1 MIRHVRK
8 EKRMIKKVLLTVLA
22 VLMVLGCASC
32 KLMVTDEQ
40 KDLQQVV
47 ASVNGVEITKA
58 DVMAVYHTY
67 RYYYGLTD
75 ENELTDQYSSSRKTL
90 LDNVYT
96 TLIEYELI
104 QQYAGELT
112 SVELTEEMKQAI
124 EEEKQQTIAS
134 IESGATTVA
143 QDLAKKDPQMDQE
156 AARKKRIEER
166 LLYRGIST
174 GEFEKARAYEVVIDA
189 VRKALS
195 AEYEPTEKA
204 IENYYE
210 TYLSM
215 QKTYTEGDLSYYDY
229 YTSESVNLYMP
240 AGFRYVKNLL
250 ISIPEDVR
258 EEISALRKE
267 DKDEEADA
275 LRDREL
281 AKLEEKAQQIYAR
294 IQNGES
300 YEALLA
306 EFGEDPG
313 MKEGA
318 ANAETGYRI
327 YAGTSSYEENFK
339 EAAMALENPGD
350 ISAPVA
356 SDYGYYIIKYQ
367 GDSVAQEVPLEEV
380 KDKIREILIE
390 EKSNEYYEEI
400 YENWKRQAEI
410 VEYKERIY

>member
-1 MIRHVRK
+1 
-8 EKRMIKKVLLTVLA
+8 MIKKVLMAALA
-22 VLMVLGCASC
+22 VLMVLSCASC

-47 ASVNGVEITKA
+47 ASVNGVEITKE

-112 SVELTEEMKQAI
+112 SVELTEEMKQSI

-134 IESGATTVA
+134 IESGAATVA
-143 QDLAKKDPQMDQE
+143 EELAQKDPQMDQE
-156 AARKKRIEER
+156 AAKQKRIEER

-189 VRKALS
+189 VRTALS

-215 QKTYTEGDLSYYDY
+215 QKTYAEGDLSYYDY

-250 ISIPEDVR
+250 IAIPDDVR
-258 EEISALRKE
+258 DEIAALRKE
-267 DKDEEADA
+267 GKEDEADE

-281 AKLEEKAQQIYAR
+281 AKIEEKAQQVYAR

-327 YAGTSSYEENFK
+327 YAGSSTYEANFK
-339 EAAMALENPGD
+339 EAAMALEEPGD
-350 ISAPVA
+350 ISQPIA

-367 GDSVAQEVPLEEV
+367 GDSVAQEIPMEEV
-380 KDKIREILIE
+380 KDKIREILIK
-390 EKSNEYYEEI
+390 EKSSEYYEEM

-410 VEYKERIY
+410 IEYKERIY

>member
-1 MIRHVRK
+1 
-8 EKRMIKKVLLTVLA
+8 MIKKVLLTVLA

-275 LRDREL
+275 LRDQEL

-410 VEYKERIY
+410 LEYKERIY

>member
-275 LRDREL
+275 LRDQEL

-410 VEYKERIY
+410 LEYKERIY

>member
-47 ASVNGVEITKA
+47 ASVNGVEITKE

-90 LDNVYT
+90 SDNVYT

-275 LRDREL
+275 LRDQEL

>member
-1 MIRHVRK
+1 
-8 EKRMIKKVLLTVLA
+8 MIKKVLLTVLA

-275 LRDREL
+275 LRDQEL

-306 EFGEDPG
+306 EFGKDPG

-410 VEYKERIY
+410 LEYKERIY